1 MSVTR
6 TGPGDPVTARCGRR
20 VVTAVTVVVLLVLST
35 LGASALPSGDTRA
48 AGKTTTGATEPGSTG
63 HLVTIGDGRSIY
75 LQCQGTGSPTVVLVS
90 GTGGASDEWTHVVDP
105 AHPAG
110 PLKPSRSAVLPTV
123 ASSTRVC
130 AYDRPGTTRVDG
142 SLSPSTRVPQPTTAK
157 DGVADLEAVLRAA
170 GEHPPYVLVGAS
182 WGAMITTLFAR
193 THPTQVTGL
202 VTVDG
207 ASQFLKE
214 TLTPDQWSD
223 WMDKIAATE
232 SAKRLEVPDY
242 ESSVTE
248 IRNAPALPHLP
259 PAVALTSDQP
269 WDLQVG
275 HSGSTWP
282 AWLAAQQRLASDL
295 HARHITHTDSG
306 HGISVEQPQLVA
318 HAIRAVGGV
327 PASKGPPRLAGR
339 AYVGQ

>member
-6 TGPGDPVTARCGRR
+6 TGPEDPVTARRGRR
-20 VVTAVTVVVLLVLST
+20 LVTAVTAVVLLGLST
-35 LGASALPSGDTRA
+35 LGASAVPSGDTRTA
-48 AGKTTTGATEPGSTG
+48 DGTATGATASDGTG
-63 HLVTIGDGRSIY
+63 HPVSIGDGRTVH
-75 LQCQGTGSPTVVLVS
+75 LRCEGTGSPTVVLVS
-90 GTGGASDEWTHVVDP
+90 GTGGAFDEWTHVVDR
-105 AHPAG
+105 ADPAG
-110 PLKPSRSAVLPTV
+110 ALKPSASAVLPTV

-142 SLSPSTRVPQPTTAK
+142 SVSPSTRVPQPTTAK

-170 GEHPPYVLVGAS
+170 GEQPPYVLVGAS

-193 THPTQVTGL
+193 THPAQVTGL

-207 ASQFLKE
+207 ASPFLKD

-223 WMDKIAATE
+223 WMAKIAATE

-259 PAVALTSDQP
+259 PGVVLTSDHP

-282 AWLAAQQRLASDL
+282 AWLDAQQRLASEL

-306 HGISVEQPQLVA
+306 HGIGVEQPRTVA
-318 HAIRAVGGV
+318 RAILSVVDQARGTAAPADHAH
-327 PASKGPPRLAGR
+327 P
-339 AYVGQ
+339 